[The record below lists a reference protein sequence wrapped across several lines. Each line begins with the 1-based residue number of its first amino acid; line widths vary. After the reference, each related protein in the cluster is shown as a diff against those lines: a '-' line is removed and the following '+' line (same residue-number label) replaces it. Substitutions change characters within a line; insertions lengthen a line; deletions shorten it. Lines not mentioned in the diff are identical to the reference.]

1 MIDQINDINTN
12 DKLNEEYSDNWH
24 LFSIDVKSLYPSIS
38 PDLAITALQDAS
50 DKCTGM
56 DENLKFSIT
65 KMVTFCLS
73 NSFIVYQN
81 NSYKTLK
88 GIPTG
93 GSISRQEADIFLHWL
108 IFIVLSGK
116 IPMWNLIKFWRRYI
130 DDILGI
136 WRGTERQFKQF
147 ISNLNSLTLPYG
159 IKFDKTKIGKSI
171 NFLDTTL
178 YLEKDDSGKW
188 KIQHSL
194 YRKPTDAVRFLRR
207 DSFHP
212 PHIFKSVPYSQYLRV
227 ISRHSKEST
236 RDESMRE
243 LTRGFME
250 AGYKENELD
259 TQRNKALNSS
269 IASEDPNTTNIQPDT
284 LVFA

>member
-1 MIDQINDINTN
+1 MDNDKLSSIDRTLITGKTEEGGFKQNPEFKPETPYAYPLYKIHSLSSDEIKQRKIPPFRLVYAIKYGPLYRLEKWLSPYLTPLSKEYCEDEYILDTQNLIDQINDINTN
-12 DKLNEEYSDNWH
+12 DKLNEEHSDNWH
-24 LFSIDVKSLYPSIS
+24 LFSIDVKSLCPSIS
-38 PDLAITALQDAS
+38 PDLAITALQDALN
-50 DKCTGM
+50 KCTGM

-93 GSISRQEADIFLHWL
+93 GSISQQEADIFLHCL

-136 WRGTERQFKQF
+136 WRGTEQQFKQF

-159 IKFDKTKIGKSI
+159 IKSDKTMIGKS
-171 NFLDTTL
+171 
-178 YLEKDDSGKW
+178 KG
-188 KIQHSL
+188 
-194 YRKPTDAVRFLRR
+194 
-207 DSFHP
+207 
-212 PHIFKSVPYSQYLRV
+212 
-227 ISRHSKEST
+227 
-236 RDESMRE
+236 
-243 LTRGFME
+243 
-250 AGYKENELD
+250 
-259 TQRNKALNSS
+259 
-269 IASEDPNTTNIQPDT
+269 
-284 LVFA
+284 